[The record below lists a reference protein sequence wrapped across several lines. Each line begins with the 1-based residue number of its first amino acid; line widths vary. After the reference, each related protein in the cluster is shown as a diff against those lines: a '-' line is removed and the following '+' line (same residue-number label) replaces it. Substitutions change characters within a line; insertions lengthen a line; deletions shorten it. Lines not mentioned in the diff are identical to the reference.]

1 MDRAISSEIIKKQR
15 SKAWL
20 YAIVG
25 AVVLVAAVLLL
36 RKSLSTSVERAEIR
50 TAVVETGDVENT
62 LQASGE
68 VQPELEQV
76 ITSPIAA
83 IIQQAYV
90 SAGASV
96 QAGDKILE
104 LDKAFTQLEFEKQ
117 KDGLALKQN
126 GIVKLHL
133 ELDKSFYDIK
143 IQDSIKACRITSLR
157 ADLENAKLLYKAG
170 GGTQATIEKIETE
183 LRVAQLEK
191 RQLENDIRSRQKV
204 MQASIRES
212 EITASIQKKELSE
225 FERRLLQANI
235 VAPRA
240 GVLTYVNLNLGTK
253 VGEGDILARIAD
265 LRSFK
270 ILGSISDAYA
280 PQLHAGMPA
289 ILRINEELVRGR
301 LVNIHPSVSNNV
313 MTFDV
318 ALDDQKSSAL
328 LRPNQKVDLYLVTD
342 ARPKVIRV
350 ANGPALKGSQEQ
362 DVFVLGKDGKAHRR
376 RIKTGLS
383 NFDFMEIKEGLKPGE
398 TVIVSDMSALKNTT
412 DINIK

>member
-1 MDRAISSEIIKKQR
+1 MDRAVSSEFIQKQR
-15 SKAWL
+15 KKTWL
-20 YAIVG
+20 YVALAIIVLG
-25 AVVLVAAVLLL
+25 TAVWLL
-36 RKSLSTSVERAEIR
+36 RRTLSTSVKKAEIR
-50 TAVVETGDVENT
+50 TAVVESGDVENT

-96 QAGDKILE
+96 EAGDKILE

-117 KDGLALKQN
+117 KDGLTLKQN
-126 GIVKLHL
+126 SIVKLHL

-157 ADLENAKLLYKAG
+157 ADLDNARLLYKAG

-191 RQLENDIRSRQKV
+191 RQLENDIRSRQQV
-204 MQASIRES
+204 MKASIRES
-212 EITASIQKKELSE
+212 EISASIQRKELSE
-225 FERRLLQANI
+225 FEQRLQQANI

-240 GVLTYVNLNLGTK
+240 GVLTYVNLSLGTK
-253 VGEGDILARIAD
+253 VGEGDVLARIAD

-270 ILGSISDAYA
+270 VLGSISDAYA
-280 PQLHAGMPA
+280 PQMHTGMPA
-289 ILRINEELVRGR
+289 ILRINDELVRGR

-313 MTFDV
+313 VTFDV
-318 ALDDQKSSAL
+318 ALDNQKSSAQ
-328 LRPNQKVDLYLVTD
+328 LRPNQKLDLYLVTD
-342 ARPKVIRV
+342 ARRQTIRV
-350 ANGPALKGSQEQ
+350 SNGPALKTGQVQ
-362 DVFVLGKDGKAHRR
+362 DVFVVTKDGKAHRR

-383 NFDFMEIKEGLKPGE
+383 NFDFMEIKEGLQPGE
-398 TVIVSDMSALKNTT
+398 TVIVSDMSAFKNTT
-412 DINIK
+412 EITIK